1 MFLPAT
7 IAAMITDFNEMYPGQ
22 PATREYLEL
31 LLVDMRM
38 RLQDGNEMP
47 IGKPRDGP
55 YLIFGRQTEDED
67 YDGEPGLVLY
77 MNGPVVEGVGP
88 ACVAFKSYKMSANG
102 LLCALVDGK
111 EFLKRY
117 HRDGVCAGCATPSSQ
132 ELNLPG
138 RKRCVKCEVQFAM
151 GFRKDTV

>member
-7 IAAMITDFNEMYPGQ
+7 IAAMITDFNELYPGQ
-22 PATREYLEL
+22 PATREYLDT
-31 LLVDMRM
+31 LLVDMRR
-38 RLQDGNEMP
+38 RLQYGNEMQ
-47 IGKPRDGP
+47 IGNDREGP
-55 YLIFGRQTEDED
+55 YLIFGSDED
-67 YDGEPGLVLY
+67 DGGLWLY
-77 MNGPVVEGVGP
+77 MNGPVVDGVGP
-88 ACVAFKSYKMSANG
+88 ACVAIKSYKMRANG